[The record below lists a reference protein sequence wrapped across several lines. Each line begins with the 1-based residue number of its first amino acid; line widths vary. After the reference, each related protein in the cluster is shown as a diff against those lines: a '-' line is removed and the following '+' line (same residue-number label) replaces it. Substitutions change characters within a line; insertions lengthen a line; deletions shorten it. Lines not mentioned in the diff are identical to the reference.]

1 MLNLLPTSDLV
12 LIRRHTVADL
22 TTPAGILLPPVEDS
36 ADTPYRGTVVFAGK
50 GKKATVCNIDQTIID
65 LATILLNSAQSLAPN
80 DRLAPIWQKLQ
91 AALEA
96 HHAIPQRIPMEVQP
110 GDEVIFSKNL
120 LQEFKI
126 DGEVLVACGEAS
138 ILGVVG

>member
-1 MLNLLPTSDLV
+1 MKLLPTNDLV
-12 LIRRHTVADL
+12 LIRRHVTSDL

-36 ADTPYRGTVVFAGK
+36 ATTPYRGTVIFAGK
-50 GKKATVCNIDQTIID
+50 GKKSQVCNIDQDIVD

-80 DRLAPIWQKLQ
+80 DRLAPVWKKLQ
-91 AALEA
+91 VALEA
-96 HHAIPQRIPMEVQP
+96 HRTIDPRIAMEVRP

-138 ILGVVG
+138 ILGIIE